1 MKTFLRKSNQNFADD
16 TAAITIGDTVEE
28 VQEKIQRLID
38 ELLEWCKKSGM
49 KMNGFKIKVINFSD
63 TDEIIELKVE
73 DKPVEQVNSYVYL
86 GIVLDRKLKFDL

>member
-1 MKTFLRKSNQNFADD
+1 
-16 TAAITIGDTVEE
+16 
-28 VQEKIQRLID
+28 
-38 ELLEWCKKSGM
+38 M